1 MGFESGLVG
10 RGDKICA
17 VNPFR
22 AIQGFTGSGG
32 LCHLVPGEVWE
43 GLRPGISAELEL
55 CYRHNLSS
63 RAGKA
68 AEKMQ
73 QEKYS
78 RKKRVGKIEQEK
90 FSRKNPARKIQQEKC
105 SRKTAA
111 GKI

>member
-73 QEKYS
+73 QEKC
-78 RKKRVGKIEQEK
+78 
-90 FSRKNPARKIQQEKC
+90 SRKN
-105 SRKTAA
+105 TA
-111 GKI
+111 GKNE